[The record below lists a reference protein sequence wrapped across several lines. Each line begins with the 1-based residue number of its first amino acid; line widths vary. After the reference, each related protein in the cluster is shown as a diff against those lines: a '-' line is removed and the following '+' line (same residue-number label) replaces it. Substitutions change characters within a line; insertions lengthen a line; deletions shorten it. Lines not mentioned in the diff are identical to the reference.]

1 MALSDF
7 TFCKLTILP
16 FKKMK
21 ILLLDSN
28 HPLITE
34 QLLAKGFILEE
45 DFTSS
50 YDEVLQKIN
59 QYDGIII
66 RSRIPLDKNF
76 LENAQNLKFIARV
89 GAGMENI
96 DLETAKNLGISL
108 INSPEGNRDAVA
120 EHVVAMLLILMNRL
134 FIASEEVKNGIW
146 KREENRGDELLG
158 KTFGIIGYGNMGKA
172 TAKKLSGFGVEVIFY
187 DILPNLEDEFAKQV
201 SLEELQERADILSL
215 HIPLDAST
223 EYLVDENFISKM
235 KKNFYLVNTA
245 RGKNVET
252 SALVDALKSG
262 KVKAAALDVL
272 EYEKSSFENL
282 DISTSLSTRNKED
295 LQFLLESNQVIV
307 TPHIAGWTH
316 QSKEKL
322 AQFIVDKIVQ
332 QFC

>member
-1 MALSDF
+1 
-7 TFCKLTILP
+7 
-16 FKKMK
+16 MK

-172 TAKKLSGFGVEVIFY
+172 TAKRLSGFGVEVIFY

-223 EYLVDENFISKM
+223 EYLVDKNFISKM

-245 RGKNVET
+245 RGKNVKT

-282 DISTSLSTRNKED
+282 DTSTSLSTRNKED

>member
-1 MALSDF
+1 
-7 TFCKLTILP
+7 
-16 FKKMK
+16 MK

-34 QLLAKGFILEE
+34 QLLAKGFLLEE

-96 DLETAKNLGISL
+96 DLEVAKNLGISL

-172 TAKKLSGFGVEVIFY
+172 TAKRLSGFGVEVIFY

-245 RGKNVET
+245 RGKNVKT

-282 DISTSLSTRNKED
+282 DISASLSTRNKED

>member
-1 MALSDF
+1 M
-7 TFCKLTILP
+7 
-16 FKKMK
+16 
-21 ILLLDSN
+21 
-28 HPLITE
+28 
-34 QLLAKGFILEE
+34 EE

-96 DLETAKNLGISL
+96 DLEVAKNLGISL

-172 TAKKLSGFGVEVIFY
+172 TAKRLSGFGVEVIFY

-245 RGKNVET
+245 RGKNVKT

>member
-1 MALSDF
+1 
-7 TFCKLTILP
+7 
-16 FKKMK
+16 MK

-96 DLETAKNLGISL
+96 DIETAKNLGISL

-172 TAKKLSGFGVEVIFY
+172 TAKRLSGFGVEVIFY

-245 RGKNVET
+245 RGKNVKT

-282 DISTSLSTRNKED
+282 DTSTSLSTRNKED

>member
-1 MALSDF
+1 
-7 TFCKLTILP
+7 
-16 FKKMK
+16 MK

-34 QLLAKGFILEE
+34 QLLAKGFLLEE

-96 DLETAKNLGISL
+96 DLEAAKNLGISL

-172 TAKKLSGFGVEVIFY
+172 TAKRLSGFGVEVIFY

-245 RGKNVET
+245 RGKNVKT

>member
-1 MALSDF
+1 
-7 TFCKLTILP
+7 
-16 FKKMK
+16 MK

-96 DLETAKNLGISL
+96 DLEVAKNLGISL

-172 TAKKLSGFGVEVIFY
+172 TAKRLSGFGVEVIFY

-201 SLEELQERADILSL
+201 SLEELQERVDILSL

-223 EYLVDENFISKM
+223 KYLVDEGFISKI

-245 RGKNVET
+245 RGKNVKT
-252 SALVDALKSG
+252 SALVDAIKSG

-282 DISTSLSTRNKED
+282 ETNNED
-295 LQFLLESNQVIV
+295 LQFLLDSEQVIV